1 MSHEGRKVNYILF
14 SLYTTPKD
22 SIINGSASGFQKKFR
37 INNGWLFLKW
47 KDLLGSI
54 LFAISKFNDYIL
66 RSI

>member
-1 MSHEGRKVNYILF
+1 MEEKPIILYIF
-14 SLYTTPKD
+14 FMD
-22 SIINGSASGFQKKFR
+22 SITYGSEEKFH

-47 KDLLGSI
+47 KDLPGSI